1 VRGGKTERNPPLGGR
16 LPDGDTVAAAPFQE
30 WGWAYQILP
39 YIEQDATYRDSID
52 DRVRET
58 PVAIYFCPFR
68 RQPSL
73 NEKNAKGL
81 RMAGIDY
88 AGNGGITGSCKKVQ
102 TLINYNNPP
111 YGDYTSTGLIIR
123 SSAWYPG
130 GRMRARWVTLDGGV
144 PDGTSNTM
152 LLAEKRM
159 QRTKINKNPPND
171 DWSYVDGW
179 SSDTIIRFHPEDEKL
194 RPAQDSDDP
203 VPEFAL
209 GSVHQGYFT
218 AVFADG
224 SVRRI
229 RYTVKPE
236 VLAVAMIRDDGVPI
250 DPRDLER

>member
-1 VRGGKTERNPPLGGR
+1 M
-16 LPDGDTVAAAPFQE
+16 LPRFV
-30 WGWAYQILP
+30 
-39 YIEQDATYRDSID
+39 S
-52 DRVRET
+52 
-58 PVAIYFCPFR
+58 
-68 RQPSL
+68 
-73 NEKNAKGL
+73 
-81 RMAGIDY
+81 
-88 AGNGGITGSCKKVQ
+88 
-102 TLINYNNPP
+102 
-111 YGDYTSTGLIIR
+111 
-123 SSAWYPG
+123 
-130 GRMRARWVTLDGGV
+130 LDGGV

-179 SSDTIIRFHPEDEKL
+179 SSDTIVRFHPEDEKL

-203 VPEFAL
+203 VPEFAM

-218 AVFADG
+218 AVFADR

-236 VLAVAMIRDDGVPI
+236 VLAVAMIRDDGVRI